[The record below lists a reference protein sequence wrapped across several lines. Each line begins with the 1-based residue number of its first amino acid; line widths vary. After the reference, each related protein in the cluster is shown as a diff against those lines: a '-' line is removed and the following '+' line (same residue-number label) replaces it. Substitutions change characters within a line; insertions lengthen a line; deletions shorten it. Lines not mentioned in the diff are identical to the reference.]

1 MKEKIVE
8 FRCIDECAQ
17 CCIERE
23 YFPSKK
29 FGKIGVLILP
39 EEKERIEKL
48 AKQNGL
54 EIKILPRIGVSN
66 DKNSIPTKI
75 LAYQMMGIDANGNT
89 CPFLDTTSGK
99 KSPHG
104 GFPCNI
110 YDERPLACKT
120 YPLIESQPITLDQ
133 KCKFCKEHQTADE
146 NLNAEIESLAK
157 IKQSMNPDEPYI
169 WRFATEI
176 GEQEDK
182 DAFESG
188 WILEE

>member
-1 MKEKIVE
+1 M
-8 FRCIDECAQ
+8 
-17 CCIERE
+17 
-23 YFPSKK
+23 
-29 FGKIGVLILP
+29 L
-39 EEKERIEKL
+39 
-48 AKQNGL
+48 N
-54 EIKILPRIGVSN
+54 
-66 DKNSIPTKI
+66 
-75 LAYQMMGIDANGNT
+75 
-89 CPFLDTTSGK
+89 FL
-99 KSPHG
+99 
-104 GFPCNI
+104 FF
-110 YDERPLACKT
+110 LF
-120 YPLIESQPITLDQ
+120 LLDQ